1 MARVHTTFV
10 TPNNVTINS
19 PFRSVTP
26 KRAILKRH
34 PNDSSNIEEFD
45 ATGAISETLE
55 FPFGPKD
62 LKFDGMAANLV
73 QIARPGK
80 RPLLE
85 KENNKLRQVTFN
97 AVIAVKETGGTTS
110 VIPML
115 ETLEMLAGSGAV
127 CSFTYGTT
135 KLGFSVCLTSFSHTV
150 KYRNSE
156 GEPVRVDASLT
167 LTEKPVFTQE
177 LVQLDVIPFTPP
189 KAKLPPAPE
198 DPPDDPEDPLVG
210 TNAGISAS
218 QQELRDRGDILIL
231 GYNEEIGM
239 TQEAWTD
246 TVGTSL
252 APFLPQFTGPKS
264 IITP

>member
-26 KRAILKRH
+26 KRAVLKRH

-62 LKFDGMAANLV
+62 LKFDGMAANMV

-239 TQEAWTD
+239 TQEA
-246 TVGTSL
+246 
-252 APFLPQFTGPKS
+252 
-264 IITP
+264 